1 MSLIVLALIDQG
13 MTPPCVTLPTLK
25 VSVENGYSI
34 STLRAYFPKTSKVV
48 RKYSLRYFDN
58 LNLELKDLAD
68 QGSTLSHYCHNYRT
82 DCGRWFACA
91 SIATLASIN
100 LLTGSKALPIS

>member
-68 QGSTLSHYCHNYRT
+68 QGSTLSRYCRNYRT

-91 SIATLASIN
+91 SIATLASN
-100 LLTGSKALPIS
+100 DLLTGSKALPIS